1 MESSAVSVTNGVLL
15 PNYPLASGFLLRA
28 IEHSGSVL
36 PTSTDDAGEYY
47 AMALAKVVQAEE
59 VPANSIMVI
68 PLTPPRAGES
78 LDFTYVAASDCMY
91 VQLHEQPQFRRTY
104 GHCVAYSADV
114 TDKPVAIGEV
124 FKFSTI
130 ASFIVAQRQL
140 SAAVISAG
148 GLEMDVIG
156 DLPTEKRQCVRPLVE
171 MGELADETGTKPKGT
186 SVYLLDLNGNKL
198 FTRNKSDIPQREKDL
213 SFLLRAMDKSKMD
226 YSTTTDLVLQTEVY
240 RCMLCEQGDTQAD
253 DRHNAFMSCGLISR
267 VQRLLVFSKSEKLK
281 PLLTGSVLVEGS
293 AEATLTLED
302 FVTGEKIAS
311 RTTVCASNNSGLISA
326 LKNLQTVMQIVFSD
340 DYESCLD
347 EFIEKLEGAIR
358 PMELVASDFLKYS
371 VELTLRKVFRTIRSV
386 KSISLSGLDLQGPG
400 NCALFISNSF
410 AKLADDLSDH
420 QLMSKLE
427 AFYRLKLSRKNDG
440 NHVVKAEAPAPKLD
454 RQTVKFA
461 EVKSE
466 DKVSGASKV
475 CSGHFGKQL
484 GAVRKDGRAYACGFG
499 KDCTFVHTIIDG
511 RSKEKLSEIASSMPS
526 PMKQDM
532 LRAIQARK

>member
-1 MESSAVSVTNGVLL
+1 MESSAASVTNGVLL

-68 PLTPPRAGES
+68 PLTPPHAGES

-130 ASFIVAQRQL
+130 ASFIVAKRQL

-148 GLEMDVIG
+148 GLEMGVIG

-302 FVTGEKIAS
+302 FVTGEKS
-311 RTTVCASNNSGLISA
+311 HLELQSA
-326 LKNLQTVMQIVFSD
+326 Q
-340 DYESCLD
+340 
-347 EFIEKLEGAIR
+347 AI
-358 PMELVASDFLKYS
+358 
-371 VELTLRKVFRTIRSV
+371 
-386 KSISLSGLDLQGPG
+386 
-400 NCALFISNSF
+400 
-410 AKLADDLSDH
+410 
-420 QLMSKLE
+420 
-427 AFYRLKLSRKNDG
+427 
-440 NHVVKAEAPAPKLD
+440 
-454 RQTVKFA
+454 
-461 EVKSE
+461 
-466 DKVSGASKV
+466 
-475 CSGHFGKQL
+475 
-484 GAVRKDGRAYACGFG
+484 
-499 KDCTFVHTIIDG
+499 
-511 RSKEKLSEIASSMPS
+511 
-526 PMKQDM
+526 
-532 LRAIQARK
+532 IQA